1 MFLSSPGTQTKGV
14 LGACRAEPGVVGM
27 ATTVEGVV
35 RGGCKRADDQTLF
48 GAAAASPSGMEVGS
62 GLSEV
67 TCPVGAAST
76 CSSLPKL
83 LRLLTVKQSRLV
95 FPGKASSDVAERLG
109 TLGVVLAKDDRGVWS
124 FPVSVE

>member
-1 MFLSSPGTQTKGV
+1 MNPKGV
-14 LGACRAEPGVVGM
+14 LGACRTEPGVVSP
-27 ATTVEGVV
+27 APEVEGVAK
-35 RGGCKRADDQTLF
+35 GDCKRVDDDPLF
-48 GAAAASPSGMEVGS
+48 GAAVASPSGMEVGS

-124 FPVSVE
+124 FPASVE